1 MKISIDRKSEDAA
14 GSSVLKYSRN
24 ICGASI
30 TNNFMRWHD
39 IQCPIKT
46 TKSQSRKQIIL
57 IRKKNKKQ
65 TKTKN
70 TTYNRA
76 KLVAD

>member
-30 TNNFMRWHD
+30 TNNFMR
-39 IQCPIKT
+39 
-46 TKSQSRKQIIL
+46 
-57 IRKKNKKQ
+57 
-65 TKTKN
+65 
-70 TTYNRA
+70 
-76 KLVAD
+76 